1 LIHLLVGNVNKSIRK
16 TNPRER
22 KRLKSTVSLPKENKW
37 LKRPREWPRLERLPL
52 VRKRFN
58 IGKDMN
64 KLIEKYLGETIT
76 IRLDLDPMKKKLQK
90 MPKKKAH
97 REIFKWILN
106 RKIASYEDYEEL
118 YDLVERS

>member
-1 LIHLLVGNVNKSIRK
+1 
-16 TNPRER
+16 
-22 KRLKSTVSLPKENKW
+22 
-37 LKRPREWPRLERLPL
+37 
-52 VRKRFN
+52 
-58 IGKDMN
+58 MN